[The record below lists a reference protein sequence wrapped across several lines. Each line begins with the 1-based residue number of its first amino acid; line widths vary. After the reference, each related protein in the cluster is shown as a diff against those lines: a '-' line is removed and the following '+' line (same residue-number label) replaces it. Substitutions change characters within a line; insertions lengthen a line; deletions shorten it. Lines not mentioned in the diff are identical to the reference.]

1 MLIRGFGVDANA
13 IAFLIARGTVAFGA
27 ITDASFL
34 ARGIVFGIFRSDAA
48 VFFRIRTDAALP
60 KHYSICGALTG
71 INGGFF
77 GAGVL
82 TLHIADALHSRGIE
96 LLTTGNS
103 TGIVAIAVKALNI
116 SSF

>member
-1 MLIRGFGVDANA
+1 MLICGFGVNTFA

-27 ITDASFL
+27 ITDASFW
-34 ARGIVFGIFRSDAA
+34 ARGIVVWIFRSDAA

-60 KHYSICGALTG
+60 KHYSICGTLTG
-71 INGGFF
+71 KNGGFF

-82 TLHIADALHSRGIE
+82 TLRIADALHSRCVE